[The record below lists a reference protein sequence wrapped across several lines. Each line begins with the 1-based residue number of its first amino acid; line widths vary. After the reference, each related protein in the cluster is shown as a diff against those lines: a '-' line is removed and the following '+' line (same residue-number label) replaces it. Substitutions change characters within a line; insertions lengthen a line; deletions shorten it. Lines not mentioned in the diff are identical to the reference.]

1 MTERLVLGNTGGLKK
16 EYFTCTLNQYLEKA
30 CTTVLNQ
37 SGWENYWVYIFDHDQ
52 VWHVRGL
59 VIKESDVEFD
69 AAEPLISP
77 TKSSAPLV
85 ELTANDVGAL
95 TTNIADELSC
105 KHRRAESTSAVQA
118 DTEPGSE
125 FKTEIGG
132 GNNNHTGSV
141 FLQDSALPKKT
152 IRMEFRQVIFVW
164 SQWGSLV
171 TLCWMWCVGS
181 YM

>member
-1 MTERLVLGNTGGLKK
+1 MTERLVLGNTDGLKR
-16 EYFTCTLNQYLEKA
+16 EYFTCTLKQYLEKA

-37 SGWENYWVYIFDHDQ
+37 SGWEKYWVFIFDHDQ

-95 TTNIADELSC
+95 TTNIATELAR
-105 KHRRAESTSAVQA
+105 KHRRAESTSDV
-118 DTEPGSE
+118 
-125 FKTEIGG
+125 
-132 GNNNHTGSV
+132 
-141 FLQDSALPKKT
+141 
-152 IRMEFRQVIFVW
+152 
-164 SQWGSLV
+164 
-171 TLCWMWCVGS
+171 
-181 YM
+181 